1 MAATT
6 LTPHR
11 TPLAGCP
18 TPGSAA
24 VLESRLLKAYR
35 ALLPTLT
42 RRVAHI
48 EALTLAAFGPATDRY
63 GRPLSEAA
71 TDRQTVTR
79 LERLTDVVPELLMLL
94 NPEEQQAVAPLL
106 LEAQDLPGFARAVL
120 AYNGAGNALYN
131 REPEPKLNDS
141 RTFDV
146 LVKTM
151 GFGKLAKADTAKAT
165 AASRVLRG
173 LLPTGGPPLVLVP
186 PVFLARPKLR
196 TAKRRH
202 RMHPLTSPGQLTF
215 QWPPVSAAR
224 VLEGG
229 L

>member
-6 LTPHR
+6 LAPR
-11 TPLAGCP
+11 RAPLAGCP
-18 TPGSAA
+18 TSGSAA

-48 EALTLAAFGPATDRY
+48 EALCLAAFGPATDRY
-63 GRPLSEAA
+63 GRALGEAA
-71 TDRQTVTR
+71 ADRQTITR

-94 NPEEQQAVAPLL
+94 SPEEQQAIAPLL
-106 LEAQDLPGFARAVL
+106 LDAQDLPAFAKAVM

-131 REPEPKLNDS
+131 REPEPKLNDA

-146 LVKTM
+146 LAKVM
-151 GFGKLAKADTAKAT
+151 GFGKLAQADTAKAT

-186 PVFLARPKLR
+186 PVYTAKPKLR
-196 TAKRRH
+196 TGKRR
-202 RMHPLTSPGQLTF
+202 RGLHPLTLPGQLVF
-215 QWPPVSAAR
+215 QWPVSAAR
-224 VLEGG
+224 AMEGG